1 VRFCCFVHV
10 VIAIR
15 DMPTKR
21 VASVSVAP
29 SSDEGGDGSPTTNH
43 KEADD
48 AKEPSFE
55 DGTTKEATEPTK
67 EDEGP
72 CPFCQNVPCLLEQ
85 GLYDSIAEY
94 GESLHDNDLTS
105 KQIRFQL
112 YRHAT
117 TWMHGYL
124 GKRRRLEIPQCVR
137 TEILDIAPESNGD
150 YVGFKEV
157 NEVNEN

>member
-1 VRFCCFVHV
+1 
-10 VIAIR
+10 
-15 DMPTKR
+15 MPTKR
-21 VASVSVAP
+21 IASVSVAP

-43 KEADD
+43 KEEDD
-48 AKEPSFE
+48 AKEPSFVE
-55 DGTTKEATEPTK
+55 GTTKEATEPRK
-67 EDEGP
+67 EDQGP

-94 GESLHDNDLTS
+94 GESLHDNESDNSLTN

-157 NEVNEN
+157 NEN